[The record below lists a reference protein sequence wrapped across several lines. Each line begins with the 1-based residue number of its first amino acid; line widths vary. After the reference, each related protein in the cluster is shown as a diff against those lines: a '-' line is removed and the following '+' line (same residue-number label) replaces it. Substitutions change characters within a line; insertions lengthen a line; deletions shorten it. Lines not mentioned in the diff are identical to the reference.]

1 VSDSAP
7 VTGQPPQTDPSGSR
21 RRVWLALVG
30 LAGVLVLAAVGAA
43 TLLAP
48 PQPSPKPPLELI
60 PHSEL
65 DRRWGTYLSEREWG
79 TPREAINGNGWGLS
93 WRGAIDR
100 EYRYSDDGIAGITDL
115 DNVFRIGWAFWDGR
129 QDHVS
134 ERFLG
139 ATNPQAAAGEEILD
153 DRVFLENTPT
163 HAYSR
168 LVYRYPAGE
177 PVFEIELES
186 AKLDSNV
193 MVLSASATN
202 LTASSRELHV
212 VLKGWMAPGGA
223 TQPLSTIDSSTGET
237 IADGLLLNGDE
248 SVVAI
253 VGRPPDSWQVS
264 AEKGALDQH
273 LRAGRLTGDS
283 DGHIGALAYHLELT
297 GNETR
302 AIRIAF
308 AESEAAAPSIAE
320 QAAREALQQSL
331 MLLNARRTETRSLF
345 RDVSAYEDMYRQAL
359 SSLLWSQSYY
369 RWDGATSVDQR
380 WGGLVDARDVL
391 IMPDKWEFPWPASW
405 DQAFHAVT
413 ATLVDVEIA
422 KDQLRF
428 LLSDRWQQP
437 NGHVPCAEWVMAEEC
452 PPIFAWAAWRV
463 FEASRDRDFLAEIYP
478 ALQRHYDYWWQNHL
492 VDDGLFTGGF
502 LGMDNLPRSVNRA
515 QADASA
521 WMAFFARDMARIA
534 SELRDPA
541 TSERYWV
548 DRGRIQEA
556 INEQL
561 WNDDT
566 GFYHDLAAGGRF
578 MRQQSYSGLVPL
590 IAGVVPPERLPPIL
604 DALRDEQRFL
614 GPGGIRSLSA
624 DSPLYTPGMAGP
636 GVNSN
641 WRGPIWIPINYLLI
655 HALQDIDPRLA
666 GDVRDRLLNMVEADW
681 RATGRFHEFFDGD
694 TGEGLGADSQT
705 GWTALVA
712 NLIAERWPAPPPA
725 P

>member
-1 VSDSAP
+1 M
-7 VTGQPPQTDPSGSR
+7 
-21 RRVWLALVG
+21 WLALVG
-30 LAGVLVLAAVGAA
+30 LLGVLLLAAVGVAA
-43 TLLAP
+43 VLAP
-48 PQPSPKPPLELI
+48 PKPTPKPPLELI

-79 TPREAINGNGWGLS
+79 TPREAIGSDGWGLS

-115 DNVFRIGWAFWDGR
+115 DNEFRIGWAFWDGR
-129 QDHVS
+129 QDHVT

-139 ATNPQAAAGEEILD
+139 ATNPQGSAGEEIID
-153 DRVFLENTPT
+153 DRVFRENTPT
-163 HAYSR
+163 HSYSR
-168 LVYRYPAGE
+168 LTYRYPADA
-177 PVFEIELES
+177 PIFDIEIES

-193 MVLSASATN
+193 MVLSASVTN
-202 LTASSRELHV
+202 LTSTTRELHV
-212 VLKGWMAPGGA
+212 VLKGWMAPGAEVQPLWTTDPSIGA
-223 TQPLSTIDSSTGET
+223 TTY
-237 IADGLLLNGDE
+237 DGLLLSGGE

-253 VGRPPDSWQVS
+253 VGRPPDTWQIS
-264 AEKGALDQH
+264 AEKGALDQN
-273 LRAGRLTGDS
+273 LRAGQLAGNS
-283 DGHIGALAYHLELT
+283 GGHIGALAYRLELA
-297 GNETR
+297 GDETR
-302 AIRIAF
+302 AVRIAF
-308 AESEAAAPSIAE
+308 AESDEAEPDAAA
-320 QAAREALQQSL
+320 QAAREALHLSL
-331 MLLNARRTETRSLF
+331 MLLNARRAETTELF
-345 RDVSAYEDMYRQAL
+345 QHVAAHEDMYRQAL
-359 SSLLWSQSYY
+359 MSLLWSQSFY
-369 RWDGATSVDQR
+369 RWDGTTGVDQR
-380 WGGLVDARDVL
+380 WAGLVDARDVL

-413 ATLVDVEIA
+413 ATLVDVEVA

-428 LLSDRWQQP
+428 LLSERWQQP
-437 NGHVPCAEWVMAEEC
+437 DGHIPCAEWVMADEC

-478 ALQRHYDYWWQNHL
+478 ALQRNYDYWWQNNL
-492 VDDGLFTGGF
+492 VEDGLFTGGF
-502 LGMDNLPRSVNRA
+502 LGMDNLPRAINRA

-556 INEQL
+556 INEHL
-561 WNDDT
+561 WNEET
-566 GFYHDLAAGGRF
+566 QFYHDQAAGGRF
-578 MRQQSYSGLVPL
+578 MPHQSYSGLIPL

-604 DALRDEQRFL
+604 EALRDEERFL

-624 DSPLYTPGMAGP
+624 DDPFYVPGLAGR

-641 WRGPIWIPINYLLI
+641 WRGPIWVPINYLLI
-655 HALQDIDPRLA
+655 RALADIDPRLA
-666 GDVRDRLLNMVEADW
+666 GDVRDRLLNMVETDW

-712 NLIAERWPAPPPA
+712 NLIAERWPAPASTP
-725 P
+725 